1 MKPIV
6 PMEPVRSESIPEGKD
21 WIAQIKWDG
30 VRILTYFE
38 DNKVQLF
45 NRKLNERTKHF
56 PEVADI
62 ASYCSADSV
71 ILDGEV
77 IALSEAG
84 TPSFQAVMKRDG
96 LRRLDRVTDAQQHT
110 PITYMIFD
118 VLFFNGEWI
127 NRKPWNERMDVL
139 AQIITPNDTVQLVP
153 SMENGAALFDAIKE
167 HGMEGIIMKQTNSP
181 HLLGVKKDY
190 WLKVKNYRDIF
201 AIIGGFTLR
210 AGTVNAVLLGVYHEG
225 QFVYIGH
232 TGTGKLSSQ
241 DWKDLTTILKQ
252 IETDQSPFGNLS
264 NSSGTYWVEPK
275 ITTKIMFAEW
285 TDGMSLRQPS
295 IQAFVDVPASE
306 CTLFQEQ
313 DREDC

>member
-6 PMEPVRSESIPEGKD
+6 PMEPVRSETIPEGKE

-30 VRILTYFE
+30 VRILTYYE
-38 DNKVQLF
+38 EKKVKLF
-45 NRKLNERTKHF
+45 NRRLNERTKHF

-62 ASYCSADSV
+62 TSYCSADSV
-71 ILDGEV
+71 ILDGEI

-96 LRRLDRVTDAQQHT
+96 LRRLDRVGEAQQHT
-110 PITYMIFD
+110 PITYMVFD
-118 VLFFNGEWI
+118 ILFFNGEWI
-127 NRKPWNERMDVL
+127 NTKPWKERMDILSKV
-139 AQIITPNDTVQLVP
+139 IIPNDTVQLVP
-153 SMENGAALFDAIKE
+153 SMENGSALFNAIKE
-167 HGMEGIIMKQTNSP
+167 HGMEGIIMKQINSP
-181 HLLGVKKDY
+181 HILGAKKNH

-210 AGTVNAVLLGVYHEG
+210 AGTVNAVLLGVYHED

-252 IETDQSPFGNLS
+252 IETIESPFANLL
-264 NSSGTYWVEPK
+264 NLAGTHWVEPT

-285 TDGMSLRQPS
+285 TEGMSLRQPS

-306 CTLFQEQ
+306 CTLHQEQ
-313 DREDC
+313 DREE